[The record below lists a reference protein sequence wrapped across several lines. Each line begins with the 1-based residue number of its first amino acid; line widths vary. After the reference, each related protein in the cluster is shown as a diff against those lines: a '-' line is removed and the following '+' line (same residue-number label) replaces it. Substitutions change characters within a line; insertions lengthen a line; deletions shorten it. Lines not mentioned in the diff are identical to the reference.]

1 MTFLEKCQH
10 KMSNMWSGK
19 RHWFCAIHSC
29 VLFYAINRCAN
40 SRINRWLRL
49 PCLITHFIQI

>member
-1 MTFLEKCQH
+1 
-10 KMSNMWSGK
+10 MSNMWSGK